1 MIADTQIAGTELLA
15 ASAQLQSALASA
27 RARLVRV
34 ARLTLVASIL
44 PVTVFIGWLAATE
57 PSIMIGSALVLAL
70 WIGCDH
76 GQEGAL
82 AAKSSVPAICVS
94 AIIDAPVGPGRATNK
109 QASCRHGTVGA
120 RPAICGDLR

>member
-82 AAKSSVPAICVS
+82 AAKPAPRMRS
-94 AIIDAPVGPGRATNK
+94 LRGPAERASGSDRRATT
-109 QASCRHGTVGA
+109 AWA
-120 RPAICGDLR
+120 